1 MAGRTIWHAIFEW
14 FEDGKR
20 HYAYRGEVVDIPQDV
35 IDQYEK
41 FGVFDAPIP
50 DPEPQP
56 AVAEDAPAED
66 SPEGD
71 SGDGDKGDSP
81 VGDENSGDSGS
92 GDGDTGAP
100 VRPKRAALAKDW
112 DDYVVALHEFTDGK
126 DGLPRAE
133 AEAATRE
140 ALIAQF
146 GTK

>member
-1 MAGRTIWHAIFEW
+1 MAERTIWHAIFEW
-14 FEDGKR
+14 FEDGVR
-20 HYAYRGEVVDIPQDV
+20 HFAYRGEVVDIPQDV

-41 FGVFDAPIP
+41 FGVFDAP
-50 DPEPQP
+50 PEPQP
-56 AVAEDAPAED
+56 DLAETAEEAPVDGKDLGDANPG
-66 SPEGD
+66 GD
-71 SGDGDKGDSP
+71 ADESTGDGDL
-81 VGDENSGDSGS
+81 
-92 GDGDTGAP
+92 GAP

-112 DDYVVALHEFTDGK
+112 EDYVVALHEFTDGK